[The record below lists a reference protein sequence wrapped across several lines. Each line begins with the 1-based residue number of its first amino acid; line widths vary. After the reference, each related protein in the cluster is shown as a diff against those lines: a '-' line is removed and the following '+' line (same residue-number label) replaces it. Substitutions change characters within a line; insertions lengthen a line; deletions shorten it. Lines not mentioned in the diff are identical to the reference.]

1 MDESRLIENLI
12 YTYAERIDA
21 GDFEGVAELLRHSE
35 IVAPAEGFVVAG
47 YDAVLAMYR
56 RATRIYE
63 DSGTPATR
71 HITTNVIIEVE
82 GEQAWSRSCFTV
94 IQARPDFPLQPI
106 ASGRYRD
113 TFKKIDRRW
122 CFARREIHMDLVG
135 DLSAHLLGTYP
146 QDLGGS
152 AARDRA

>member
-1 MDESRLIENLI
+1 MDDSRLIENLI
-12 YTYAERIDA
+12 YTHAELVDA
-21 GDFEGVAELLRHSE
+21 GDHEGVAELWRHGE
-35 IVAPAEGFVVAG
+35 MVIFQPAGTEVDGVAPPEGSVVG

-82 GEQAWSRSCFTV
+82 GEHARSRSCLTV

-106 ASGRYRD
+106 AAGRYRD
-113 TFKKIDRRW
+113 TFKKVDGRW
-122 CFARREIHMDLVG
+122 CFARREMHMDMMG
-135 DLSAHLLGTYP
+135 DISAHLLT
-146 QDLGGS
+146 DL
-152 AARDRA
+152 

>member
-1 MDESRLIENLI
+1 MDDSRLIENLI
-12 YTYAERIDA
+12 YTHAERVDA
-21 GDFEGVAELLRHSE
+21 GDFEGVAELWRHGE
-35 IVAPAEGFVVAG
+35 FDAGPEGLVVG

-82 GEQAWSRSCFTV
+82 GEHARSRSCLTI

-106 ASGRYRD
+106 AAGRYRD
-113 TFKKIDRRW
+113 TFKKVDGRW
-122 CFARREIHMDLVG
+122 CFAHRELQVDLVG
-135 DLSAHLLGTYP
+135 DLSAHVRT
-146 QDLGGS
+146 DL
-152 AARDRA
+152 